1 MKRTKI
7 MPLPRRLLPL
17 VALIAAALTPA
28 LSGAATGPYGLWM
41 TQKKGVIVDVYACGD
56 ALCGRTVW
64 LKKMTHKDGAPRL
77 DAKNPDTA
85 LRTRHWCGI
94 EVITGV
100 KPAGVNKWDDGDIYD
115 PKTGETFSFEMKHNG
130 DTMKVRGYLGVKLLG
145 KSETW
150 TRTDGAGV
158 TLCSPT

>member
-1 MKRTKI
+1 MIR
-7 MPLPRRLLPL
+7 
-17 VALIAAALTPA
+17 LIAILAFLIPSALT
-28 LSGAATGPYGLWM
+28 AAASPYGLWM

-64 LKKMTHKDGAPRL
+64 LKKMTRKDGSPRL
-77 DAKNPDTA
+77 DARNPDAA

-100 KPAGVNKWDDGDIYD
+100 KPVGATKWEGGDVYD
-115 PKTGETFSFEMKHNG
+115 PKTGETFSFDMEQHG
-130 DTMKVRGYLGVKLLG
+130 DQMKVRGYLGVKLLG

-150 TRTDGAGV
+150 TRTSASGV
-158 TLCSPT
+158 KLCSNS

>member
-1 MKRTKI
+1 

-17 VALIAAALTPA
+17 VALIIAALTPA

-41 TQKKGVIVDVYACGD
+41 TQKKGVIIDVYACGD

-85 LRTRHWCGI
+85 LRARHWCGI

-100 KPAGVNKWDDGDIYD
+100 KPAGANKWDDGDIYD
-115 PKTGETFSFEMKHNG
+115 PKTGETFSFEMKHNS